1 MHESNFTDVGVALA
15 AMLAVPAAAQ
25 AAKPERNLY
34 VSLGDSYASGFQPT
48 APGVGRNTRNGFAY
62 QVPGLVRPRGYKLKL
77 VNFGCS
83 GETTVS
89 LLERITACGGL
100 GPGGVDY
107 AGTTQ
112 LTTSRPT
119 GRCPRRSPTSATSPT
134 SASSATSTPAN
145 SGYRVI
151 ARLIARSLPRRG

>member
-1 MHESNFTDVGVALA
+1 MIGVALA
-15 AMLAVPAAAQ
+15 AMLALPAAAL

-62 QVPGLVRPRGYKLKL
+62 QVPGLARPRGYKLKAGQL
-77 VNFGCS
+77 RLQRGDDGFAARAHHGLRRARPGRRRLCRHDAAHDLPPYGQVPKAVADVCNLTYFCEFGDIHAR
-83 GETTVS
+83 T
-89 LLERITACGGL
+89 
-100 GPGGVDY
+100 
-107 AGTTQ
+107 
-112 LTTSRPT
+112 
-119 GRCPRRSPTSATSPT
+119 
-134 SASSATSTPAN
+134 